1 MLARMPETPHLA
13 VLIDADNVAPRRLA
27 ALLAEVSKYGD
38 ASVRRMY
45 GDWTSDQLK
54 GWKSA
59 VNEHA
64 IQPIQQFAY
73 TTGKNATDSAL
84 IIDAMDLLYTGRFDG
99 FCLVSSDSDFTRL
112 ASRLRESAVM
122 VYGFGERKTPQ
133 AFVNAC
139 NRFTYFDVIELAV
152 DEAEAAATA
161 EAAEVAAGAPKAK
174 AKQPAKAAAGTPA
187 RKQPTQNE
195 LRGDTRLIQ
204 LLRAGIRD
212 ASDDDGRADL
222 AAVGQLIRQQAPEF
236 DPRNWGFA
244 KLVGLIN
251 AIGLFTVERVE
262 SPNGGSLVRV
272 KDERP

>member
-1 MLARMPETPHLA
+1 MPETPHLA
-13 VLIDADNVAPRRLA
+13 VLIDADNVAPRRIA
-27 ALLAEVSKYGD
+27 ALLAEVSRYGD

-54 GWKSA
+54 SWKSA

-112 ASRLRESAVM
+112 ASRLRESGAT

-139 NRFTYFDVIELAV
+139 NRFTYLDVLEPAAV
-152 DEAEAAATA
+152 EDDQEPETDAR
-161 EAAEVAAGAPKAK
+161 
-174 AKQPAKAAAGTPA
+174 AKAAPEPRPLQPA
-187 RKQPTQNE
+187 PQNA
-195 LRGDTRLIQ
+195 LRGDTRLVR

-212 ASDDDGRADL
+212 ASDDEGWANL
-222 AAVGQLIRQQAPEF
+222 GQVGTLIRQQAPDF
-236 DPRNWGFA
+236 DSRNWGFT
-244 KLVGLIN
+244 KLADLVT

-262 SPNGGSLVRV
+262 SPSGGALVRV

>member
-1 MLARMPETPHLA
+1 MPETQHLA
-13 VLIDADNVAPRRLA
+13 VLIDADNVAPRRLE
-27 ALLAEVSKYGD
+27 ALLTEVSRYGD

-45 GDWTSDQLK
+45 GDWSSDQLK
-54 GWKSA
+54 GWRSA
-59 VNEHA
+59 VNEFA
-64 IQPIQQFAY
+64 IQPRQQFAY

-99 FCLVSSDSDFTRL
+99 FCLVSSDSDFTPL
-112 ASRLRESAVM
+112 ASRLRESGAM

-139 NRFTYFDVIELAV
+139 NRFTYFDVIELAADEV
-152 DEAEAAATA
+152 EAEATAA
-161 EAAEVAAGAPKAK
+161 APTKAK
-174 AKQPAKAAAGTPA
+174 AKQPAKPVAGSPA

-212 ASDDDGRADL
+212 ASDDDGWADL
-222 AAVGQLIRQQAPEF
+222 APVGLLIRQQAPDF

-244 KLVGLIN
+244 KLVGLIT
-251 AIGLFTVERVE
+251 ATGLFTVSRVE
-262 SPNGGSLVRV
+262 SPSGGSVVRV

>member
-1 MLARMPETPHLA
+1 MPETPHLA

-54 GWKSA
+54 SWKGA
-59 VNEHA
+59 VNEYA
-64 IQPIQQFAY
+64 IRPVQQFAY

-84 IIDAMDLLYTGRFDG
+84 IIDAMDLLYTRRFDG
-99 FCLVSSDSDFTRL
+99 FCLVSSDSDFTGL
-112 ASRLRESAVM
+112 ASRLRESGAT

-139 NRFTYFDVIELAV
+139 NRFTYFDVIELDV

-161 EAAEVAAGAPKAK
+161 AATEVAAEAIAGATKPKAK
-174 AKQPAKAAAGTPA
+174 QSAKAVASVPA

-212 ASDDDGRADL
+212 ASDDDGWADL

-251 AIGLFTVERVE
+251 AIGLFTVTRVD

>member
-1 MLARMPETPHLA
+1 MAETPHLA

-27 ALLAEVSKYGD
+27 ALLAEVSRYGD

-45 GDWTSDQLK
+45 GDWSSEQLK
-54 GWKSA
+54 GWRSA
-59 VNEHA
+59 VNEYA
-64 IQPIQQFAY
+64 IQPRQQFAY

-99 FCLVSSDSDFTRL
+99 FCLVSSDSDFTPL
-112 ASRLRESAVM
+112 ASRLRESGAM

-139 NRFTYFDVIELAV
+139 NRFTYFDVIERAV
-152 DEAEAAATA
+152 DEAEAEATA
-161 EAAEVAAGAPKAK
+161 EAVEATAPAAKTK
-174 AKQPAKAAAGTPA
+174 KQPQKAAAASPA

-204 LLRAGIRD
+204 LLRSGIRD
-212 ASDDDGRADL
+212 ASDDDGWADL
-222 AAVGQLIRQQAPEF
+222 ATVGQLIRQQAPEF

-251 AIGLFTVERVE
+251 AIGLFTVSRVE
-262 SPNGGSLVRV
+262 SPSGGSLVRV

>member
-1 MLARMPETPHLA
+1 MPETPHLA
-13 VLIDADNVAPRRLA
+13 VLIDADNVAPRRIA
-27 ALLAEVSKYGD
+27 ALLAEVSRYGD

-54 GWKSA
+54 SWKGA
-59 VNEHA
+59 VNEYA

-112 ASRLRESAVM
+112 ASRLRESGAT

-139 NRFTYFDVIELAV
+139 NRFTYLDVLAPAPV
-152 DEAEAAATA
+152 DGD
-161 EAAEVAAGAPKAK
+161 AG
-174 AKQPAKAAAGTPA
+174 AAGTAGGADAAPEPA
-187 RKQPTQNE
+187 AEPTPRKPAAQKT
-195 LRGDTRLIQ
+195 LRGDTRLVR
-204 LLRAGIRD
+204 LLRAGILD
-212 ASDDDGRADL
+212 ASDDDGWAHL
-222 AAVGQLIRQQAPEF
+222 GQVGTLIRQQAPDF
-236 DPRNWGFA
+236 DERNWGFA
-244 KLVGLIN
+244 KLVDLIT
-251 AIGLFTVERVE
+251 AIGLFTVERTA
-262 SPNGGSLVRV
+262 SPSGGSIVRV

>member
-1 MLARMPETPHLA
+1 MPETPHLA

-27 ALLAEVSKYGD
+27 ALLAEVSRYGD

-54 GWKSA
+54 SWKNA

-112 ASRLRESAVM
+112 ASRLRESGAM

-152 DEAEAAATA
+152 DEAEAEATA
-161 EAAEVAAGAPKAK
+161 EAATASSSAAASASKTK
-174 AKQPAKAAAGTPA
+174 AKQSPKAAASAPA

-204 LLRAGIRD
+204 LLRTGIRD
-212 ASDDDGRADL
+212 ASDDDGWADL
-222 AAVGQLIRQQAPEF
+222 AALGLLIRQQAPDF

-262 SPNGGSLVRV
+262 SPAGGAHVRV

>member
-1 MLARMPETPHLA
+1 MPETPHLA
-13 VLIDADNVAPRRLA
+13 VLIDADNVAPARLE
-27 ALLAEVSKYGD
+27 ALLAEIRKYGD

-45 GDWTSDQLK
+45 GDWTSVQLK
-54 GWKSA
+54 GWKGA
-59 VNEHA
+59 VNEYA
-64 IQPIQQFAY
+64 IRPIQQFAY

-99 FCLVSSDSDFTRL
+99 FCLVSSDSDFTGL
-112 ASRLRESAVM
+112 ASRLRESGAM

-152 DEAEAAATA
+152 DEAEAETKAEVA
-161 EAAEVAAGAPKAK
+161 EAAAAVTKSKP
-174 AKQPAKAAAGTPA
+174 KQPTKLAASAPA

-204 LLRAGIRD
+204 LLRIGIRD
-212 ASDDDGRADL
+212 ASDDDGWADL
-222 AAVGQLIRQQAPEF
+222 AAVGQLVRQQAPDF
-236 DPRNWGFA
+236 DSRNWGFA
-244 KLVGLIN
+244 KLVDLIT
-251 AIGLFTVERVE
+251 AIGLFTVERTE
-262 SPNGGSLVRV
+262 SPSGGSIVRV

>member
-1 MLARMPETPHLA
+1 MPDTPHLA
-13 VLIDADNVAPRRLA
+13 VLIDADNVAPRHIA
-27 ALLAEVSKYGD
+27 ALLAEVSRYGD

-54 GWKSA
+54 SWKGA

-64 IQPIQQFAY
+64 IQPVQQFAY
-73 TTGKNATDSAL
+73 TAGKNATDSAL

-112 ASRLRESAVM
+112 ASRLRESGAT

-139 NRFTYFDVIELAV
+139 NRFIYLDVVEQAAIDTEPS
-152 DEAEAAATA
+152 AAA
-161 EAAEVAAGAPKAK
+161 ESGSAAAPSKPAPKK
-174 AKQPAKAAAGTPA
+174 VLGS
-187 RKQPTQNE
+187 
-195 LRGDTRLIQ
+195 DTRLVM

-212 ASDDDGRADL
+212 ASDDDGWAHL
-222 AAVGQLIRQQAPEF
+222 GGVGQLIRQQAPDF

-244 KLVGLIN
+244 KLVDLIT
-251 AIGLFTVERVE
+251 AVGLFTVERVE
-262 SPNGGSLVRV
+262 SPNGGATVRV
-272 KDERP
+272 KDERPKA